1 VLTIAD
7 KPNIRDVIAM
17 SNGKTAEPKPA
28 CSECELTSD
37 HLDRV
42 SGGTKAAANHPFFLV
57 FTFKLVAVK

>member
-1 VLTIAD
+1 
-7 KPNIRDVIAM
+7 M
-17 SNGKTAEPKPA
+17 SNGKSVERKPT

-42 SGGTKAAANHPFFLV
+42 SGGTKAAANHTFFLV